1 MLSHLKNPTDLV
13 SMKEYYSGAFLSTLL
28 EKNSLKKLAVS
39 SAFIAAAT
47 FSASSLAQSGA
58 AGGAVSAD
66 ANPKLEYCSEPLGT
80 VGLDEDQQA
89 TWWRSY
95 YGRYPSLG
103 STVPVLRLMI
113 QQSNCFVVVERGRSL
128 NNVMAERRLE
138 ESGELRSG
146 SSFQKGQL
154 VSADFTMNPSIQF
167 SENTGGLGAAVGGFI
182 KKKAPILGGA
192 VGKLKR
198 KQAATTL
205 LLIDN
210 RSGVQISAS
219 VGQAKRYNFGVGLA
233 GFSRSAGGALG
244 GYTTTPEGK
253 IIVAAFADSYN
264 NMVKSLRNYKAQEI
278 EGGLGKGG
286 KLRVGS

>member
-1 MLSHLKNPTDLV
+1 MMEHKNVKKLLSGLV
-13 SMKEYYSGAFLSTLL
+13 SAALL
-28 EKNSLKKLAVS
+28 AGVS
-39 SAFIAAAT
+39 ANA
-47 FSASSLAQSGA
+47 LAQSGS
-58 AGGAVSAD
+58 AGGANAAD
-66 ANPKLEYCSEPLGT
+66 ANPKLEYCEEPLGT
-80 VGLDEDQQA
+80 VGVDEDQQS

-138 ESGELRSG
+138 ESGELRQG
-146 SSFQKGQL
+146 SSFQKGQM

-182 KKKAPILGGA
+182 KKRSPLLGGA

-198 KQAATTL
+198 KEAATTL

-210 RSGVQISAS
+210 RSSVQISAS
-219 VGQAKRYNFGVGLA
+219 VGQAKKYNFGVGLA

-244 GYTTTPEGK
+244 GYTRTPEGK

-264 NMVKSLRNYKAQEI
+264 NMVKALRNYKAQEI
-278 EGGLGKGG
+278 KGGLGKGG
-286 KLRVGS
+286 KLKVGS

>member
-1 MLSHLKNPTDLV
+1 MMEHKTINKTLCFCTAALLTV
-13 SMKEYYSGAFLSTLL
+13 FST
-28 EKNSLKKLAVS
+28 A
-39 SAFIAAAT
+39 
-47 FSASSLAQSGA
+47 SLAQSGSA
-58 AGGAVSAD
+58 SGATSAG
-66 ANPKLEYCSEPLGT
+66 ANPKLEYCDSPLGT
-80 VGLDEDQQA
+80 LGVDEDQQS

-113 QQSNCFVVVERGRSL
+113 QQSNCFVVVERGRAM

-138 ESGELRSG
+138 DSGELRSG
-146 SSFQKGQL
+146 SNFKRGQM
-154 VSADFTMNPSIQF
+154 VSADFTMSPSIQF
-167 SENTGGLGAAVGGFI
+167 SENTGGLGAALGGYL
-182 KKKAPILGGA
+182 KKKAPLLGGA

-210 RSGVQISAS
+210 RSSVQISAS

-233 GFSRSAGGALG
+233 GFTRSAGGALG
-244 GYTTTPEGK
+244 GYTQTPEGK

-286 KLRVGS
+286 KLRVGN

>member
-13 SMKEYYSGAFLSTLL
+13 SMKEYYSGAFSSTLL

-198 KQAATTL
+198 KRAATTL

>member
-1 MLSHLKNPTDLV
+1 
-13 SMKEYYSGAFLSTLL
+13 MKEYYSSAATSTLL
-28 EKNSLKKLAVS
+28 DKKLIKRLAVS
-39 SAFIAAAT
+39 AT
-47 FSASSLAQSGA
+47 IVASVAFSASSLAQSGSA
-58 AGGAVSAD
+58 AGATSAD

-80 VGLDEDQQA
+80 VALDEDQRS

-128 NNVMAERRLE
+128 NNVLAERKLE

-146 SSFQKGQL
+146 SNFQKGQL

-167 SENTGGLGAAVGGFI
+167 SENTGGLGAAVGGCL
-182 KKKAPILGGA
+182 KKQAPILGGA

-210 RSGVQISAS
+210 RSGVQVSAS

-264 NMVKSLRNYKAQEI
+264 NMVKSLRNYKAQEV

>member
-1 MLSHLKNPTDLV
+1 MMEYKN
-13 SMKEYYSGAFLSTLL
+13 
-28 EKNSLKKLAVS
+28 LKKILNGLVS
-39 SAFIAAAT
+39 SALLCAV
-47 FSASSLAQSGA
+47 SANGLAQSGS
-58 AGGAVSAD
+58 AGGANPAD
-66 ANPKLEYCSEPLGT
+66 ANPKLEYCEEPLGT
-80 VGLDEDQQA
+80 VGLDEDQQS

-128 NNVMAERRLE
+128 NNVIAERRLE
-138 ESGELRSG
+138 ESGELREG

-182 KKKAPILGGA
+182 KKRAPLIGGV

-198 KQAATTL
+198 KEAATTL

-210 RSGVQISAS
+210 RSSVQISAS
-219 VGQAKRYNFGVGLA
+219 VGQAKKYNFGVGLA

-244 GYTTTPEGK
+244 GFTRTPEGK

-264 NMVKSLRNYKAQEI
+264 NMVKALRNYKAQEI
-278 EGGLGKGG
+278 QGGLGKGG
-286 KLRVGS
+286 KLKVGS

>member
-1 MLSHLKNPTDLV
+1 MKIMMDYISGVNQSALTKNVSIAASLLAALSF
-13 SMKEYYSGAFLSTLL
+13 S
-28 EKNSLKKLAVS
+28 VS
-39 SAFIAAAT
+39 S
-47 FSASSLAQSGA
+47 SAQSGSA
-58 AGGAVSAD
+58 AGAASAD
-66 ANPKLEYCSEPLGT
+66 ANPKLEYCDEPLGT

-89 TWWRSY
+89 TWWRTY

-113 QQSNCFVVVERGRSL
+113 QQSNCFVVVERGRSM

-146 SSFQKGQL
+146 SNFKRGQM
-154 VSADFTMNPSIQF
+154 VSADFTMSPSIQF
-167 SENTGGLGAAVGGFI
+167 SQNTGGLGAAVGGFI
-182 KKKAPILGGA
+182 KKKSPLLGGV

-198 KQAATTL
+198 KEAATTL

-210 RSGVQISAS
+210 RSSVQVAAS

-233 GFSRSAGGALG
+233 GFNRSAAGALG
-244 GYTTTPEGK
+244 GYTQTPEGK
-253 IIVAAFADSYN
+253 IIVAAFADSFN
-264 NMVKSLRNYKAQEI
+264 NMVKALRNYKTQEI

-286 KLRVGS
+286 KLKVGS